1 MRQLDKYKSTNKRS
15 LHQIDIDSNTNNTNS
30 EPSTKKRKIVNDTK
44 NRKFTWCVSRKQLV
58 VREAISEKLF
68 AMVESQHDEVVQRI
82 YETACS
88 LDPIF
93 FNINAKEVKSM
104 IYKIQRKVASTAT
117 EKISTLAVY
126 EQTFRETLKNLGQLD
141 GAFYV
146 RDSTS

>member
-1 MRQLDKYKSTNKRS
+1 MRQLNKCTSTNKRALS
-15 LHQIDIDSNTNNTNS
+15 NGDNNSNTNNINS
-30 EPSTKKRKIVNDTK
+30 EPSRKRRKTVNDAKNTK
-44 NRKFTWCVSRKQLV
+44 FKWCVSRKQLV

-82 YETACS
+82 YGTACS

-93 FNINAKEVKSM
+93 FNIDAREVKSM
-104 IYKIQRKVASTAT
+104 IYKIQRRVASTPT
-117 EKISTLAVY
+117 EKILTLAVY
-126 EQTFRETLKNLGQLD
+126 EQTFRDTLKNLGQLD